1 MIHLK
6 EMYIIRPV
14 IIVQEKITL
23 KNSDAT
29 GYVIPAGPV
38 NLVMIVTEHGMVGCG
53 AFDVAALNNF
63 GYPAARVKPSRG
75 PSIASLDDLLAGEI
89 KEVNLAAMKL
99 GVTEGM
105 SGKEALDLLS

>member
-1 MIHLK
+1 
-6 EMYIIRPV
+6 MYIIRTV
-14 IIVQEKITL
+14 IIMQEKITL
-23 KNSDAT
+23 KNPDAT

-38 NLVMIVTEHGMVGCG
+38 HLVMVIAEHGMVGCG

-75 PSIASLDDLLAGEI
+75 TSIASLDDLLAGEI
-89 KEVNLAAMKL
+89 KESNQAAMKL
-99 GVTEGM
+99 GVKEGM

>member
-1 MIHLK
+1 
-6 EMYIIRPV
+6 MYIIRAV
-14 IIVQEKITL
+14 ITMQEKLTL

-38 NLVMIVTEHGMVGCG
+38 HLVMVIARHGMVGCG

-75 PSIASLDDLLAGEI
+75 SSIASLDDLLAGEI
-89 KEVNLAAMKL
+89 RESNPAALKL
-99 GVTEGM
+99 GLKEGM

>member
-1 MIHLK
+1 MS
-6 EMYIIRPV
+6 IIPAV

-23 KNSDAT
+23 KNSEAT

-38 NLVMIVTEHGMVGCG
+38 HLVMAIAEHGMVGCG

-63 GYPAARVKPSRG
+63 GYPAARVKPTRG

-89 KEVNLAAMKL
+89 KETNQAAMKL
-99 GVTEGM
+99 GVKTGM
-105 SGKEALDLLS
+105 SGKEALEILS

>member
-6 EMYIIRPV
+6 GMYIIRAV

-38 NLVMIVTEHGMVGCG
+38 HLVMAIAQHGMVGCG

-75 PSIASLDDLLAGEI
+75 PSITSLDDLLAGEI
-89 KEVNLAAMKL
+89 KDANQAAIKL
-99 GVTEGM
+99 GIKEGM

>member
-1 MIHLK
+1 M
-6 EMYIIRPV
+6 
-14 IIVQEKITL
+14 QEKITL
-23 KNSDAT
+23 KNPDAT

-38 NLVMIVTEHGMVGCG
+38 HLVMVIAEHGMVGCG

-75 PSIASLDDLLAGEI
+75 TSIASLDDLLAGEI
-89 KEVNLAAMKL
+89 KESNQAAMKL
-99 GVTEGM
+99 GVKEGM